1 MILIDT
7 KQAAETVMNP
17 ILLLIFVIGIS
28 VLVSRQ
34 IYIFLEQQYG
44 LKYKRPFFLNAIVFP
59 KQLTEKQVLILKK
72 QFSFYQRLNSKEQI
86 VFRHRVAKFI
96 STKAFVG
103 REYLVPTDE
112 MKILIAATAVMLTFG
127 FRNYLIDLVDI
138 IIIYPKV
145 YYSQINE
152 THHKG
157 ETNPQLKTI
166 VFSWEDFE
174 NGYRIGD
181 DNLNL
186 GIHEFGHAIH
196 LNTFRNRD
204 VSSLIFRNGFNNLIK
219 YLQQNE
225 NVRRDLIE
233 SKYFRAYAYTN
244 QYEFFAVLLENFI
257 ETPLGFKSKSP
268 ELYGYVKQMLNF
280 NFAGY

>member
-1 MILIDT
+1 MTLIDS
-7 KQAAETVMNP
+7 KQAAETLMNP
-17 ILLLIFVIGIS
+17 TLLLIFVIGIS
-28 VLVSRQ
+28 VIVSRQ

-59 KQLTEKQVLILKK
+59 KKLTEKQVLILKK

-96 STKAFVG
+96 NTKVFVG
-103 REYLVPTDE
+103 REHLVPTDE

-174 NGYRIGD
+174 TGYRIGD

-196 LNTFRNRD
+196 LNTFRNSD
-204 VSSLIFRNGFNNLIK
+204 VSSLIFRDGFNELTK

-225 NVRRDLIE
+225 KVRQDLIE

-257 ETPLGFKSKSP
+257 ETPIGFKSKSP
-268 ELYGYVKQMLNF
+268 ELYGYIKQMLNF